1 MNFLNTETSVLHAP
15 EYIGAG
21 PVERATWFN
30 LSLWCAQQENGGRI
44 VGAAGWKDRQWQQTC
59 GVMLKEVQQSP
70 GLLRW
75 DGNDL
80 LVWNYPKAQEDEV
93 IAKRKAGRR
102 TAEMRWGATRSADDS
117 ATRSAGHSVNSS
129 ATSSVHTE
137 GKGIGIGKE
146 VPPKSP
152 KGDRKVLGKF
162 LAEIEPVTLRK
173 RLVDVS
179 VLIGR
184 RVTTIWTAK
193 ELEAV
198 RTLRV
203 KDMAGE
209 EWEADVWAL
218 WRYYRE
224 QKDGAENDY
233 RRRDVVTLLNN
244 WPGDVAKCRQRMAAQ
259 DTAMGQK
266 EEREHWARAE
276 WDDLAAK
283 ADARLQIELEGGAP
297 EKLVGK
303 TA

>member
-1 MNFLNTETSVLHAP
+1 MV
-15 EYIGAG
+15 
-21 PVERATWFN
+21 
-30 LSLWCAQQENGGRI
+30 
-44 VGAAGWKDRQWQQTC
+44 
-59 GVMLKEVQQSP
+59 
-70 GLLRW
+70 
-75 DGNDL
+75 
-80 LVWNYPKAQEDEV
+80 
-93 IAKRKAGRR
+93 
-102 TAEMRWGATRSADDS
+102 
-117 ATRSAGHSVNSS
+117 
-129 ATSSVHTE
+129 
-137 GKGIGIGKE
+137 
-146 VPPKSP
+146 
-152 KGDRKVLGKF
+152 GKF

-203 KDMAGE
+203 ADMAGE

-276 WDDLAAK
+276 WDELAAK
-283 ADARLQIELEGGAP
+283 ADARLQIALEGGEAGVPAP
-297 EKLVGK
+297 RPAQVCAVVASPCSAPGEALGK
-303 TA
+303 TAAKTA